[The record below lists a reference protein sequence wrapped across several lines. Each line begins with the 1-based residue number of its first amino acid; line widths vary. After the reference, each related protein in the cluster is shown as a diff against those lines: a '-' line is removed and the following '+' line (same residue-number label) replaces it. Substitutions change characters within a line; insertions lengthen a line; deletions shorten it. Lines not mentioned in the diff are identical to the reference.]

1 MDTMYIKNKKKLCIV
16 TATRAEYGLLKPL
29 IQKLKLT
36 MEFEVSVAVTGMHLS
51 PEFGLTYNE
60 IEQDHIEIDKK
71 IEILLSADTPSAIT
85 KSMGMAMIGFADYF
99 ADIRFDAVILLGDR
113 YETLAVACA
122 AMNFRIPI
130 VHLYGG
136 ETTEGAVD
144 EGIRHAITKLS
155 YLHMTSTESYRRRVI
170 QMGESPERVF
180 CVGAMGVENVLN
192 TKLMSKKQIEHELG
206 MREDTTYALVTFHP
220 VTLEN
225 GSSRCQIE
233 ELMHALDEFSDW
245 EFVITRANADTD
257 GRVINQLLD
266 IYAEN
271 RRNVHIY
278 DSLGMLRYLSAMKYC
293 KMVIGNSSSGLIE
306 APSFGVPTVNIGDRQ
321 KGRLRAE
328 SVIDCNPERN
338 SIIDAINKAVADQES
353 GALDGMTNP
362 YGDGM
367 VSEKIIHL
375 LKETLYYLEID
386 LKKKFYNIGVPQEV

>member
-1 MDTMYIKNKKKLCIV
+1 MDIMHIKKKKRLCIV

-99 ADIRFDAVILLGDR
+99 ADTRFDAVILLGDR

-170 QMGESPERVF
+170 QMGEAPERVF
-180 CVGAMGVENVLN
+180 CVGAMGVENALN
-192 TKLMSKKQIEHELG
+192 AKLMSKKQIEYELG
-206 MREDTTYALVTFHP
+206 IREGATYALVTFHP

-233 ELMHALDEFSDW
+233 ELTHALDEFSDW
-245 EFVITRANADTD
+245 EFVITKANADTD